1 MTNYTAPQRDML
13 FVLNHLA
20 GLEDIAGL
28 PGLEDATPDMAAAIL
43 DGKIKAGE
51 GMEAKVKLELT
62 YIMIENDGEEIIAID
77 KLNGVY
83 RVQGEDMLADVTAL
97 I

>member
-1 MTNYTAPQRDML
+1 ML
-13 FVLNHLA
+13 
-20 GLEDIAGL
+20 
-28 PGLEDATPDMAAAIL
+28 
-43 DGKIKAGE
+43 
-51 GMEAKVKLELT
+51 
-62 YIMIENDGEEIIAID
+62 IENDGEEIIAID

>member
-1 MTNYTAPQRDML
+1 MTPQTKTHCGCGTSFCCL
-13 FVLNHLA
+13 WS
-20 GLEDIAGL
+20 
-28 PGLEDATPDMAAAIL
+28 
-43 DGKIKAGE
+43 KC
-51 GMEAKVKLELT
+51 KVKLELT

>member
-1 MTNYTAPQRDML
+1 MGL
-13 FVLNHLA
+13 FLLRVFWKRGA
-20 GLEDIAGL
+20 GVM
-28 PGLEDATPDMAAAIL
+28 PDAEA
-43 DGKIKAGE
+43 
-51 GMEAKVKLELT
+51 EAKVKLELT

>member
-1 MTNYTAPQRDML
+1 MRPRQEENVDR
-13 FVLNHLA
+13 
-20 GLEDIAGL
+20 
-28 PGLEDATPDMAAAIL
+28 
-43 DGKIKAGE
+43 
-51 GMEAKVKLELT
+51 
-62 YIMIENDGEEIIAID
+62 IMNENDGEEIIAID

>member
-1 MTNYTAPQRDML
+1 
-13 FVLNHLA
+13 
-20 GLEDIAGL
+20 
-28 PGLEDATPDMAAAIL
+28 
-43 DGKIKAGE
+43 
-51 GMEAKVKLELT
+51 MEAKVKLELT

-83 RVQGEDMLADVTAL
+83 RVQGEDMLADFTAL